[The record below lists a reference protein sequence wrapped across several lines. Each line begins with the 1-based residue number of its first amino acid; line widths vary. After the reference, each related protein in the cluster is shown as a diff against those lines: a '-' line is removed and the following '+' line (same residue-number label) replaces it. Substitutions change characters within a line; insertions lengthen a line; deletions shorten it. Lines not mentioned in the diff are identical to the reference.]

1 MRNQRAGFVSAA
13 ALGVVM
19 FTPSISMS
27 DSGIDEPAPTMEI
40 DQVHEGTWPCSGQ
53 LSRGYLETNTAGGT
67 YLRAP
72 GGTKTSCWPT
82 GGIRAQAATSTANSP
97 ILGGGSWRASA
108 PTIYDSWPG
117 CTLQ

>member
-1 MRNQRAGFVSAA
+1 MKKQRAGFVATA
-13 ALGVVM
+13 ALGLVM
-19 FTPSISMS
+19 LTPGISMS
-27 DSGIDEPAPTMEI
+27 QSGGEVPESTIEI
-40 DQVHEGTWPCSGQ
+40 AQVHEGTWPCSGQ
-53 LSRGYLETNTAGGT
+53 YSRGYLETNTAGGT

-72 GGTKTSCWPT
+72 GGTKTSYWST
-82 GGIRAQAATSTANSP
+82 GGIRAQAATSTTNHP